1 MKQFLLL
8 EEQIKITEKFTEW
21 SEQNHAAYGPVNL
34 LVFLYEHDALNLDK
48 CRELIKEQVPV
59 TDELTKD
66 HYKQVIN
73 ENLKQKAILMDI
85 SNDISDRMKSWGD
98 NGRLI
103 DRDFVFAFLTALKRD
118 AENALK
124 ENE

>member
-8 EEQIKITEKFTEW
+8 EEQIKVTEKFTEW

-48 CRELIKEQVPV
+48 CRELIKEHVPV

-66 HYKQVIN
+66 IYKKTLD

-85 SNDISDRMKSWGD
+85 VNNITDRMKTWGD
-98 NGRLI
+98 SGRLI
-103 DRDFVFAFLTALKRD
+103 DRDFVFAFLTNIKVD
-118 AENALK
+118 AENGLK
-124 ENE
+124 E

>member
-8 EEQIKITEKFTEW
+8 EEQLKVTEKFTEW

-48 CRELIKEQVPV
+48 CRELIKDRVPV
-59 TDELTKD
+59 TDDLSKD
-66 HYKQVIN
+66 IYKKTLD

-85 SNDISDRMKSWGD
+85 VNSITERIKLWGD

-103 DRDFVFAFLTALKRD
+103 DRDYVFAFLTNIKVD
-118 AENALK
+118 AENGLK
-124 ENE
+124 E

>member
-8 EEQIKITEKFTEW
+8 EEQLKVTEKFTEW

-48 CRELIKEQVPV
+48 CRELIKDRVPV
-59 TDELTKD
+59 TDELSKD
-66 HYKQVIN
+66 IYKKTLD

-85 SNDISDRMKSWGD
+85 VNSITERIKLWGD

-103 DRDFVFAFLTALKRD
+103 DRDYVFAFLTNIKCD
-118 AENALK
+118 AENGLK
-124 ENE
+124 E